1 MDDFIAQL
9 GFRGALQ
16 LYLFLLGQE
25 DGLEGGVADL
35 YAALRAYLYDRLS
48 IEDMEFPETLLAKLD
63 ER

>member
-1 MDDFIAQL
+1 MGHCNSTSSSL
-9 GFRGALQ
+9 
-16 LYLFLLGQE
+16 
-25 DGLEGGVADL
+25 DGRMGSKEERAEL